1 MKPAAAFAVGLWTG
15 ALVMTAVGLVYF
27 HWGAGPAGRL
37 AVPAQDQWEAQLA
50 TLNQENARLVAEAQR
65 LRETVAEMR
74 NRPVDV
80 PVQRV
85 PFRRRAGTSEFE
97 PWILEA
103 VHNPDAQS
111 LPKLEQAALQ
121 NNLAALDALAL
132 LADRD
137 QAEALVRVA
146 ASPNLN
152 PTGRQRAVLLLGAC
166 VELNPHVEELLL
178 VLTGNDQSLAAMAV
192 AGLETPRFASR
203 LGITSS
209 PRIKADYALRLR
221 ILTALRSAVTE
232 ESLVARLEQA
242 QAKISQRAGGGELP

>member
-37 AVPAQDQWEAQLA
+37 ALPAQDQLAAQLA
-50 TLNQENARLVAEAQR
+50 NLNRENARLVAEAQR

-85 PFRRRAGTSEFE
+85 PFRRRAVAAEVE

-103 VHNPDAQS
+103 VHTPDAQS
-111 LPKLEQAALQ
+111 FPKLEQAALQ

-152 PTGRQRAVLLLGAC
+152 PTGRERAALLLGAC

-178 VLTGNDQSLAAMAV
+178 ALTGNDPALALMAV
-192 AGLETPRFASR
+192 VGLETPRFVTR
-203 LGITSS
+203 LGITST

-221 ILTALRSAVTE
+221 ILTALRSTATE
-232 ESLVARLEQA
+232 ESLVTRLEQA
-242 QAKISQRAGGGELP
+242 QAKISQRAGGGESP

>member
-1 MKPAAAFAVGLWTG
+1 
-15 ALVMTAVGLVYF
+15 MTAVGLVYF

-37 AVPAQDQWEAQLA
+37 ALPAQDQLEAQLA
-50 TLNQENARLVAEAQR
+50 NLNQENARLVAEAQR

-85 PFRRRAGTSEFE
+85 PFRRRAVAAEVE

-111 LPKLEQAALQ
+111 FPKLEQAALQ

-242 QAKISQRAGGGELP
+242 QAKISQRAGGGESP

>member
-27 HWGAGPAGRL
+27 HWGAGPAGRPVL
-37 AVPAQDQWEAQLA
+37 PAQDQLEAQLA
-50 TLNQENARLVAEAQR
+50 NLNQENARLVAEAQR
-65 LRETVAEMR
+65 LRETVTEMR

-85 PFRRRAGTSEFE
+85 PFRRRAGAPEIE

-111 LPKLEQAALQ
+111 LLKLEQAALQ

-146 ASPNLN
+146 ASPDLN
-152 PTGRQRAVLLLGAC
+152 PTGRQRAALLLGAC
-166 VELNPHVEELLL
+166 VELHPHVEELLL
-178 VLTGNDQSLAAMAV
+178 ALTGNDPALTAMAV
-192 AGLETPRFASR
+192 VGLETSRFVTR
-203 LGITSS
+203 LGIMST

-221 ILTALRSAVTE
+221 ILAALRATVTE
-232 ESLVARLEQA
+232 EGLVARLEQA
-242 QAKISQRAGGGELP
+242 QAKVSQRVGGGESP

>member
-1 MKPAAAFAVGLWTG
+1 M
-15 ALVMTAVGLVYF
+15 
-27 HWGAGPAGRL
+27 
-37 AVPAQDQWEAQLA
+37 
-50 TLNQENARLVAEAQR
+50 VAEAQR

-74 NRPVDV
+74 NRTVDV

-85 PFRRRAGTSEFE
+85 PFRRRAGAPEVE

-103 VHNPDAQS
+103 VHYPDAQS

-146 ASPNLN
+146 ASPDLN
-152 PTGRQRAVLLLGAC
+152 PTGRQRAALLLGAC
-166 VELNPHVEELLL
+166 VEFNPHVEELLRA
-178 VLTGNDQSLAAMAV
+178 LTGNDPALAAMAV

-203 LGITSS
+203 LGIT
-209 PRIKADYALRLR
+209 PTLRIKADYALRLR
-221 ILTALRSAVTE
+221 ILTALRSTATE
-232 ESLVARLEQA
+232 ESLVTRLEQA
-242 QAKISQRAGGGELP
+242 QAKIAQRAGGVESP